1 MRSGLGAAAGGPPG
15 RGRAGRVATA
25 LLVGVVT
32 AALAACES
40 GAPTAAPT
48 PTRAPD
54 PTPTTTRYDLRTTIW
69 YAGLVLHFGEAIATL
84 DERGGPVTL
93 GLRLDNTGTEAAE
106 LNGKIWLVVNGE
118 RIEPTRESRVP
129 TVPGK
134 GSAGAVLTYELQG
147 IDEVDEA
154 VIEVGDEPLH
164 VARVPLT
171 PAAGTPVA
179 FEPIALELK
188 GAQTA
193 GSVRI
198 TLRTGLLRWD
208 LPDWLEELDA
218 GLRALTLTYDV
229 TYAGDFSGGLAFT
242 GDNVALRLPD
252 GKRVEARKDGHSQSI
267 ELIGARKT
275 KKDLFS
281 RFEIP
286 AGATGKFAL
295 LVRSGS
301 TERAIEFTIED

>member
-1 MRSGLGAAAGGPPG
+1 MTASAGVVGSRGAA
-15 RGRAGRVATA
+15 RSGRAGTM
-25 LLVGVVT
+25 LLVAIV
-32 AALAACES
+32 AAILAACEP
-40 GAPTAAPT
+40 GAPSAAPT
-48 PTRAPD
+48 PTRAPE
-54 PTPTTTRYDLRTTIW
+54 PTPTTTRYAIRTTAW
-69 YAGLVLHFGEAIATL
+69 YAGLVLHFDEATATL
-84 DERGGPVTL
+84 DERGGPVTI
-93 GLRLDNTGTEAAE
+93 GLRLDNPGEDAAE
-106 LNGKIWLVVNGE
+106 LNGRIWLVVDGT
-118 RIEPTRESRVP
+118 RIEPTRESKVP

-147 IDEVDEA
+147 IDAVADA

-171 PAAGTPVA
+171 PEAGDPVV
-179 FEPIALELK
+179 FEPIALELR

-198 TLRTGLLRWD
+198 TLRSGVLRWD
-208 LPDWLEELDA
+208 LPDWSQELDA
-218 GLRALTLTYDV
+218 GLQALTLTYDV

-252 GKRVEARKDGHSQSI
+252 GTVVDARKDGHSQSV

-275 KKDLFS
+275 RKGLFS

-286 AGATGKFAL
+286 AGATGEFAL

-301 TERAIEFTIED
+301 AERAIKFTIGD

>member
-1 MRSGLGAAAGGPPG
+1 MRPGLGTA
-15 RGRAGRVATA
+15 RVATA
-25 LLVGVVT
+25 LLVALI
-32 AALAACES
+32 AATLAACEPGTPS
-40 GAPTAAPT
+40 AAPT
-48 PTRAPD
+48 PTRAPE
-54 PTPTTTRYDLRTTIW
+54 PTPVTTSYQLGTTVW
-69 YAGLVLHFGEAIATL
+69 YAGLVLHFGEATATL
-84 DERGGPVTL
+84 DERGGPVTV
-93 GLRLDNTGTEAAE
+93 GLRLDNPGEESAD
-106 LNGKIWLVVNGE
+106 LNGRIWLVVNGE
-118 RIEPTRESRVP
+118 RIEPTRESKVP
-129 TVPGK
+129 NVPGK

-154 VIEVGDEPLH
+154 VIEVGDSPLH
-164 VARVPLT
+164 IARIPLT
-171 PAAGTPVA
+171 SGAGTPVV
-179 FEPIALELK
+179 FEPIVLELG

-198 TLRTGLLRWD
+198 ALRSGVLRWD

-218 GLRALTLTYDV
+218 GLQALTLAYDV

-275 KKDLFS
+275 RKGLFS

-295 LVRSGS
+295 IVRSGS
-301 TERAIEFTIED
+301 TERAIEFTIGD